1 MVFFVCDGCG
11 ESLKKARVDA
21 HAAKCRQCYS
31 VSCVDC
37 SVSFPGDEYRN
48 HTTCITEAE
57 RYEKSIFR
65 GTRKLDESGTGHRTD
80 KPPRGKKL
88 SPQEAWNQCIQ
99 IASETSPPSLKS
111 HMDQLAMLENVPRKQ
126 KQFCNF
132 TVNSLRLRGPGGE
145 KIKSELWA
153 HLSKVRD
160 EEKKKKEDEEKKQKQ
175 ESIEADKKDC
185 VPNSSEKKESKSVS
199 ASDDDDSSTS
209 SVPEMPSD
217 KEVTRAMKKVLKKA
231 PNKQLKFKALR
242 KQVQE
247 SFSSQVDKKRWEKL
261 LQECVNGNPKK
272 LVLDGKIITLTK

>member
-1 MVFFVCDGCG
+1 
-11 ESLKKARVDA
+11 
-21 HAAKCRQCYS
+21 
-31 VSCVDC
+31 
-37 SVSFPGDEYRN
+37 
-48 HTTCITEAE
+48 
-57 RYEKSIFR
+57 
-65 GTRKLDESGTGHRTD
+65 
-80 KPPRGKKL
+80 
-88 SPQEAWNQCIQ
+88 
-99 IASETSPPSLKS
+99 
-111 HMDQLAMLENVPRKQ
+111 MLENVPRKQ